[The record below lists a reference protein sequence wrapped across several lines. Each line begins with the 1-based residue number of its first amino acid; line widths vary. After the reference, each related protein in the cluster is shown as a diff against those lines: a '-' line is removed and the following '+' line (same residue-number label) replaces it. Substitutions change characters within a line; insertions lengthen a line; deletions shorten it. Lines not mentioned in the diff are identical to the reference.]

1 MTQDRNKM
9 TQDYDDV
16 DVTHLKE
23 GSRTNGKLF
32 NGS

>member
-1 MTQDRNKM
+1 MTQVGNKM

-16 DVTHLKE
+16 DVTHLKV
-23 GSRTNGKLF
+23 GSRRNGKLF